1 MLESL
6 IEVLPE
12 VGYAAAAT
20 VLAIFGVTV
29 ELNGLQ
35 SVAGGDL
42 VVGVWMAVLG
52 GVALYACLELTREKV
67 VPGLRR
73 A

>member
-1 MLESL
+1 MLDSL
-6 IEVLPE
+6 VEILPE
-12 VGYAAAAT
+12 LGYAAAAT
-20 VLAIFGVTV
+20 ALAIVGVSV

-42 VVGVWMAVLG
+42 VVGIWMTVLG
-52 GVALYACLELTREKV
+52 AVALYACLELTRDKV
-67 VPGLRR
+67 LPALRS